1 MFTFKDCYKSA
12 WPSAILPVDLSHNFL
27 CLLLC
32 QDKDFLKPLLHKIH
46 VNPPAE
52 VSTSLKV
59 YQGHTLEKTYMGE
72 DFFWAITPM
81 AGDYVL
87 FKFDRPV
94 NIERSVCLRLREIH
108 RHLQGWA
115 VMMAWWPGA
124 GVREVQAKLKSS
136 AAFRR
141 IAVIHH
147 SYTPKWF
154 LFVIFS

>member
-1 MFTFKDCYKSA
+1 
-12 WPSAILPVDLSHNFL
+12 
-27 CLLLC
+27 
-32 QDKDFLKPLLHKIH
+32 

-108 RHLQGWA
+108 THLQGWV
-115 VMMAWWPGA
+115 VMMAWWPDDLGM
-124 GVREVQAKLKSS
+124 VWEVQARLKSS
-136 AAFRR
+136 AAFIR
-141 IAVIHH
+141 IALIHH
-147 SYTPKWF
+147 SHTHPNDFFCNPHLLLKVMF
-154 LFVIFS
+154 TERHQSHVFMSHCPHRGGEVANEKLLK

>member
-1 MFTFKDCYKSA
+1 MS
-12 WPSAILPVDLSHNFL
+12 
-27 CLLLC
+27 

-94 NIERSVCLRLREIH
+94 SIEKLVFLPLSSFSAFISLSSYLIH
-108 RHLQGWA
+108 LCI
-115 VMMAWWPGA
+115 
-124 GVREVQAKLKSS
+124 S
-136 AAFRR
+136 AR
-141 IAVIHH
+141 
-147 SYTPKWF
+147 TE
-154 LFVIFS
+154 L

>member
-1 MFTFKDCYKSA
+1 MINDKSVIFRNVCRNHTCPFLQGLDTK
-12 WPSAILPVDLSHNFL
+12 WWHNCPSSVLQRWWS
-27 CLLLC
+27 LLAALF

-87 FKFDRPV
+87 IKFDRPV
-94 NIERSVCLRLREIH
+94 SIER
-108 RHLQGWA
+108 
-115 VMMAWWPGA
+115 
-124 GVREVQAKLKSS
+124 
-136 AAFRR
+136 
-141 IAVIHH
+141 
-147 SYTPKWF
+147 
-154 LFVIFS
+154 

>member
-115 VMMAWWPGA
+115 VMMTWGWCERGSGQTKEQCCIYTYCFNSP
-124 GVREVQAKLKSS
+124 
-136 AAFRR
+136 F
-141 IAVIHH
+141 IH
-147 SYTPKWF
+147 TPKLF
-154 LFVIFS
+154 LFVILTFS

>member
-1 MFTFKDCYKSA
+1 
-12 WPSAILPVDLSHNFL
+12 
-27 CLLLC
+27 
-32 QDKDFLKPLLHKIH
+32 

-108 RHLQGWA
+108 THLQGWV
-115 VMMAWWPGA
+115 VMMA
-124 GVREVQAKLKSS
+124 
-136 AAFRR
+136 
-141 IAVIHH
+141 
-147 SYTPKWF
+147 
-154 LFVIFS
+154 

>member
-1 MFTFKDCYKSA
+1 MQRWWS
-12 WPSAILPVDLSHNFL
+12 
-27 CLLLC
+27 LLVALF

-81 AGDYVL
+81 MGDYVL

-94 NIERSVCLRLREIH
+94 SIER
-108 RHLQGWA
+108 
-115 VMMAWWPGA
+115 
-124 GVREVQAKLKSS
+124 
-136 AAFRR
+136 
-141 IAVIHH
+141 
-147 SYTPKWF
+147 
-154 LFVIFS
+154 